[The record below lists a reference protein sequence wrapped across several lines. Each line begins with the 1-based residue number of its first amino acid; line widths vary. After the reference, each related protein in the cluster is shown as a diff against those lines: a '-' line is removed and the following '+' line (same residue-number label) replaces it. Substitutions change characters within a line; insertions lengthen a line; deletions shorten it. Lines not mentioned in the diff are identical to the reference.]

1 MTNFF
6 LLTFKLLIAQLH
18 TFLYFR
24 LKMWHFVKGV
34 EPPKRK
40 QTTEE
45 RKERNVSYEKRH
57 KRGFQSTWQ
66 VNRPWLR
73 VENISDEEVLFCDYC
88 IKAGVSS
95 QKTSFIKGCKSL

>member
-1 MTNFF
+1 
-6 LLTFKLLIAQLH
+6 
-18 TFLYFR
+18 
-24 LKMWHFVKGV
+24 MWHFVKGV

-45 RKERNVSYEKRH
+45 RKERDVSYEKRH

-88 IKAGVSS
+88 IKAGG
-95 QKTSFIKGCKSL
+95 FISKKLLLLRDVKVFD